1 MNSKNII
8 PFLILTAFVLIIEIY
23 SYYGL
28 KALFNGSKY
37 PKVYWSIY
45 IVLSLILVSS
55 VVFVMTKSR
64 GELNNRPTKLIN
76 FFMGFGFTILV
87 SKLFFIIWLLI
98 GDIGRFFFW
107 IYDSVSNRELSGSEG
122 ETRRRV
128 IGAIGLGIAAVP
140 FGSMLYGIT
149 KGKYNFK
156 VKNVTLTYP
165 DLPESFDGF
174 KIVQISDVHSGSF
187 DDIEEVRHGV
197 QLINDQN
204 ADVVVFTGDLVN
216 NYATEIDPYIDVFKE
231 IKSQTATL
239 SITGNHDYGEYVQ
252 WGSEDEKRANFES
265 LVSKHGDMG
274 FDILM
279 NEHRRI
285 ERGSDSIVI
294 AGVENWGKPPFPQYG
309 DMKKAFEGVSKEDFT
324 VLLSHDPS
332 HWDLQVLPDEKKVH
346 LTLSGHTHGMQF
358 GVDIPG
364 IKWSP
369 VKWRYPRW
377 AGLYTENEQ
386 HLYVNKGF
394 GFIGFPG
401 RVGMWPEITVIELK
415 KGNLNG

>member
-1 MNSKNII
+1 
-8 PFLILTAFVLIIEIY
+8 
-23 SYYGL
+23 
-28 KALFNGSKY
+28 
-37 PKVYWSIY
+37 
-45 IVLSLILVSS
+45 
-55 VVFVMTKSR
+55 
-64 GELNNRPTKLIN
+64 
-76 FFMGFGFTILV
+76 MGFGFTILV